1 VDDLI
6 YPNGDGT
13 AGVVSAPSLL
23 DVYGLLFGPAGG
35 ARSGSQHEINIF
47 GNGSNDYQFYT

>member
-13 AGVVSAPSLL
+13 AGGVSRPS
-23 DVYGLLFGPAGG
+23 GLLFGPAGG
-35 ARSGSQHEINIF
+35 AGSGSQQEINIF
-47 GNGSNDYQFYT
+47 GNGGNDYQFYT